1 MTDTIHGG
9 TMLTEEGV
17 LLPELLR
24 FENEPWTLFYK
35 AGEMIRELREALENK
50 ASTGA
55 KVTWLIQTK

>member
-9 TMLTEEGV
+9 TMLTEEGA
-17 LLPELLR
+17 LLPEFLR